1 MARLLNTTFSSYNRP
16 LIGFM
21 EAELQRS
28 LKRSLWYIIVYS
40 LSAVAPPAGGRGG
53 LPRSAKQKRR
63 KREHGNQRSIGHV
76 HILFFPIVTIKR

>member
-53 LPRSAKQKRR
+53 GSLVVQSRR
-63 KREHGNQRSIGHV
+63 GVNVNTGTSGALVMSTFCSFQW
-76 HILFFPIVTIKR
+76 LQ